1 MFAHVTYSGRQI
13 NAYRQTEVQS
23 RTPLEL
29 VVMLYDGALRFLA
42 EAVEAAGRNDLPA
55 RAKAVQ
61 RAMDIICELQNTL
74 NVKEGGQ
81 VAEQLDALYT
91 YMINRLVDSTVKR
104 DKAAIEEV
112 HRLVGTM
119 RDGWAEI
126 AAKEAP
132 MAARAAR

>member
-29 VVMLYDGALRFLA
+29 VVMLYDGALRFL
-42 EAVEAAGRNDLPA
+42 VEAIEAADRGDVPA

-61 RAMDIICELQNTL
+61 RAMDIVCELQNTL
-74 NVKEGGQ
+74 NVEAGGQ
-81 VAEQLDALYT
+81 VAEQLDALYS
-91 YMINRLVDSTVKR
+91 YMTSRLLDSTVKR
-104 DKAAIEEV
+104 DKGALEEV
-112 HRLVGTM
+112 RRLLTPL
-119 RDGWAEI
+119 RDGFAEI

-132 MAARAAR
+132 MALRAAR